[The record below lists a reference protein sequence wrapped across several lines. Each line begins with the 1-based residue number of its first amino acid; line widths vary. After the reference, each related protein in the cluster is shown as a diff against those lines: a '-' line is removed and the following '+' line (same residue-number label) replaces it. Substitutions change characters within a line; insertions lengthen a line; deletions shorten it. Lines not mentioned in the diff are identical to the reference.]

1 MDNEYQV
8 KIEYDNEAGVW
19 IATSD
24 NVIGLILE
32 SESLDK
38 LMEKVLNA
46 VPELV
51 ELNNLPK
58 YRLINFSMQKLEI
71 VKKAQRTC

>member
-1 MDNEYQV
+1 MENEYQV

-32 SESLDK
+32 SESLDR
-38 LMEKVLNA
+38 LIEKVSNA

-58 YRLINFSMQKLEI
+58 YRLINFSMKRLQA
-71 VKKAQRTC
+71 VDYF

>member
-1 MDNEYQV
+1 MENEYQV

>member
-1 MDNEYQV
+1 MEAEYKV
-8 KIEYDNEAGVW
+8 EIEYDSEAGVW
-19 IATSD
+19 IATGD
-24 NVIGLILE
+24 NVIVLILE

-51 ELNNLPK
+51 ELNNLQK
-58 YRLINFSMQKLEI
+58 YRLINFSMKRLQT
-71 VKKAQRTC
+71 VDYF

>member
-1 MDNEYQV
+1 MQDEYQV

-32 SESLDK
+32 SEFLDK
-38 LMEKVLNA
+38 LIEKVVNA

-51 ELNNLPK
+51 EFNNLPN